1 MNVLFHPEL
10 VSLEKK
16 INIKIQ
22 NLDFQPNCHLDLS
35 GLTLQSGPSRI
46 IKDEYTPGG
55 SLGNVNLELDGNEI
69 GTIQH
74 HPIHMPGMGYSSMS
88 AMHQQPGSGKTVFT
102 IYFSSLFRSLNHNFL
117 LAFLLICIFFVL
129 FQLFKIKL
137 TLKVALHYIRRV
149 WCQK

>member
-1 MNVLFHPEL
+1 M
-10 VSLEKK
+10 
-16 INIKIQ
+16 
-22 NLDFQPNCHLDLS
+22 S

-88 AMHQQPGSGKTVFT
+88 AMHQQPPGTGKPMIT
-102 IYFSSLFRSLNHNFL
+102 IYFRNLYHIVCSLFFINLYVF
-117 LAFLLICIFFVL
+117 CIISIV
-129 FQLFKIKL
+129 
-137 TLKVALHYIRRV
+137 
-149 WCQK
+149 